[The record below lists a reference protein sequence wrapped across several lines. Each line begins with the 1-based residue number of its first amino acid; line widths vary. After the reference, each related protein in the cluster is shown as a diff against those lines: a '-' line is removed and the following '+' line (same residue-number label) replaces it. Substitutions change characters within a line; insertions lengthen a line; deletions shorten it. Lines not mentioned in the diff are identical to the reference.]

1 MVDSPDPS
9 IDKEIIDIN
18 VSNNNKIDSN
28 RQNLLSLIDKV
39 IFQKWHTEI
48 TLVIN
53 KEFSLTDIALID
65 SDINMNSIQERF
77 IPSKYYGKS
86 SERLIQANEEEL
98 INYKL
103 LNVYICNKGICF
115 EVIKDLSSKVVLR
128 NSFMVLTNVPFN
140 FILPLIPKEI
150 DFLNNVT
157 ILKDTNKERIYR
169 TERSL
174 SSLKTEISLDDQLIK
189 NDKKKFKQ
197 DKRQR
202 FVLILTLLFCIST
215 DI

>member
-1 MVDSPDPS
+1 MADSPDPH
-9 IDKEIIDIN
+9 IDKEVTDIN

-28 RQNLLSLIDKV
+28 KQNLLSLIDKV

-53 KEFSLTDIALID
+53 KEFSLTYIALID
-65 SDINMNSIQERF
+65 SNINMNSIQERL

-86 SERLIQANEEEL
+86 SERLIQANGEEL

-103 LNVYICNKGICF
+103 LNVYICNKGICS

>member
-1 MVDSPDPS
+1 
-9 IDKEIIDIN
+9 
-18 VSNNNKIDSN
+18 
-28 RQNLLSLIDKV
+28 
-39 IFQKWHTEI
+39 
-48 TLVIN
+48 
-53 KEFSLTDIALID
+53 
-65 SDINMNSIQERF
+65 
-77 IPSKYYGKS
+77 
-86 SERLIQANEEEL
+86 
-98 INYKL
+98 
-103 LNVYICNKGICF
+103 
-115 EVIKDLSSKVVLR
+115 
-128 NSFMVLTNVPFN
+128 MVLTNVPFN